1 MTEAAPETP
10 TETPTVPVE
19 PTPDETALDR
29 ARRLREEERRLSA
42 LADYSS
48 HLATVRELKRMT
60 DTKAWQELV
69 RWITNQIDG
78 HAKAVLDAEKPREVV
93 QHQEGVKI
101 LRSFLEKA
109 EQPVNALNEF
119 IHATPLFSGEMKV
132 RAEWNPTLGR
142 VELRDI

>member
-1 MTEAAPETP
+1 MSEAPQPDAP
-10 TETPTVPVE
+10 TETPE
-19 PTPDETALDR
+19 PTPDETALER
-29 ARRLREEERRLSA
+29 AKRLRDEERRQSA

-69 RWITNQIDG
+69 RWITNQIDA

-101 LRSFLEKA
+101 LRSFLAKA

-119 IHATPLFSGEMKV
+119 IHAMPLFSGEMRV
-132 RAEWNPTLGR
+132 RAEWNETLGR
-142 VELRDI
+142 VELRDL